1 MLKDKAAN
9 EKQVEQYIRTVR
21 KSLKEKYGKVDPA
34 WELMVDMLQDNLLLY
49 YSYRD
54 RLRSGEELKFSES
67 KSFREITA
75 TILKLSQ
82 KLGISSPYDYSK
94 VKPPKEEKKEESQ
107 DYLDSL

>member
-1 MLKDKAAN
+1 MLKDKATN

-82 KLGISSPYDYSK
+82 KLGVSSPYDYSK
-94 VKPPKEEKKEESQ
+94 VKPPKKETKEEP
-107 DYLDSL
+107 DYIDSL